1 MTNQTPEATSII
13 CTNEKGTQFSAEING
28 HRQYNICEG
37 STDWKSVEKA
47 IADGAKV
54 EAYIAP
60 PVPSADEVEL
70 AQIDSVISR
79 EIEDVVSILTVD
91 QQEAFY
97 ALTDN
102 APEGKR
108 KRVAM
113 ERKKVLRARR

>member
-1 MTNQTPEATSII
+1 M
-13 CTNEKGTQFSAEING
+13 
-28 HRQYNICEG
+28 
-37 STDWKSVEKA
+37 
-47 IADGAKV
+47 

-70 AQIDSVISR
+70 AQLDSVISR
-79 EIEDVVSILTVD
+79 EIEDIVSILTAD

-97 ALTDN
+97 AKTDK

-113 ERKKVLRARR
+113 ERKAAIRKTMRGE

>member
-1 MTNQTPEATSII
+1 
-13 CTNEKGTQFSAEING
+13 
-28 HRQYNICEG
+28 
-37 STDWKSVEKA
+37 
-47 IADGAKV
+47 V